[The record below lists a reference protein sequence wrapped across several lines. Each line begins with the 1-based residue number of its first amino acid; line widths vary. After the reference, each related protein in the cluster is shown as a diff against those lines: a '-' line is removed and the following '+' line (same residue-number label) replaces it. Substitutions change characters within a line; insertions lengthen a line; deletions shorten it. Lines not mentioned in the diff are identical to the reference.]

1 MIKNKLKINDA
12 KTEFIIFRS
21 PQCKASISGVSV
33 SVGDSSIL
41 PSPKV
46 RDLGVIFD
54 ECLTLDAHI
63 SNICRRAHF
72 HLRNIGR
79 TRMLF
84 SFEASSQLI
93 HALITTTLDYCN
105 GILFNLPRN
114 KIERLQRIPSS
125 AYVKKN
131 T

>member
-1 MIKNKLKINDA
+1 MAITFMLMTHNSTFLSKKRPIWSIGKVNSCISDIRVWVIKNKLKINDS
-12 KTEFIIFRS
+12 KTESIIFRS
-21 PQCKASISGVSV
+21 PQCKARISGMSV

-79 TRMLF
+79 IRMR
-84 SFEASSQLI
+84 
-93 HALITTTLDYCN
+93 D
-105 GILFNLPRN
+105 
-114 KIERLQRIPSS
+114 
-125 AYVKKN
+125 V
-131 T
+131 

>member
-1 MIKNKLKINDA
+1 M
-12 KTEFIIFRS
+12 
-21 PQCKASISGVSV
+21 SV
-33 SVGDSSIL
+33 SVGDSNTL
-41 PSPKV
+41 PSPKM
-46 RDLGVIFD
+46 RDLGVILN

-72 HLRNIGR
+72 YPRSIGISK
-79 TRMLF
+79 MLL
-84 SFEASSQLI
+84 SFEAASHLI

-105 GILFNLPRN
+105 GIQTVFKHFNTKL
-114 KIERLQRIPSS
+114 KS